1 MTALAAGVAAG
12 HPATAAAGLRILE
25 QGGSAAD
32 AAVAAT
38 FASCVAETVMT
49 GLGGG
54 GHAIHWNAA
63 RGEAHLIDFFVNVPG
78 CGARGGADLGRGE
91 RHPVN
96 VAFGSQII
104 PYDIGMGT
112 VAVPGVAQGC
122 GELHDRWGRLE
133 WEALLAP
140 ARELAV
146 EGVPMPPKHALTM
159 NMIIESLARDHG
171 ARIYTPGGAPLATGD
186 MLRQP
191 GLATAFDLL
200 ASEGPQT
207 FAKGTIAERML
218 EMSAER
224 GGLLTQRDLE
234 DYEVRVTLAGRGVR
248 FGPYRVTAR
257 RDMAGFLDALARL
270 PHGHAATPRRWA
282 PAFADVFSGQ
292 DHMGDTTNLVTAD
305 PQGNACVVTSSL
317 GLGSGHYLPELDL
330 HLNSMLGETEL
341 LTTQSRPGTRMQ
353 SMMVPSLAIDDR
365 GDVAA
370 AAGAAGGSRI
380 RTALAHVLT
389 TALLDGVDPGV
400 AARSPRLHP
409 VGRVAHTEPGYPQ
422 EGITGLADA
431 GYDVHQWP
439 DVHHFFGGASLLTRT
454 GGGGDPRRDGVA
466 LLLG

>member
-12 HPATAAAGLRILE
+12 HPATAAAGLRILQ

-54 GHAIHWNAA
+54 GHAIHWNAT
-63 RGEAHLIDFFVNVPG
+63 RREAHLIDFFVNVPG
-78 CGARGGADLGRGE
+78 LGGQGRTSGE

-112 VAVPGVAQGC
+112 VGVPGVAQAC

-133 WEALLAP
+133 WEALLVP
-140 ARELAV
+140 AHELAH
-146 EGVPMPPKHALTM
+146 EGVPMPPRHALTM
-159 NMIIESLARDHG
+159 NMIIETLARDLG
-171 ARIYTPGGAPLATGD
+171 TQIYTPGGVPLETGD
-186 MLRQP
+186 LLHQP

-207 FAKGTIAERML
+207 FSKGTIAERML

-224 GGLLTQRDLE
+224 GGLLTRHDLE
-234 DYEVRVTLAGRGVR
+234 DYEVRVTPASRGVA
-248 FGPYRVTAR
+248 FGPHRVTAR
-257 RDMAGFLDALARL
+257 RDLAGFLNAMERL
-270 PHGHAATPRRWA
+270 PHADAATPRRWA

-292 DHMGDTTNLVTAD
+292 DRMGDTTNLVTAD

-317 GLGSGHYLPELDL
+317 GLGSGHYIPELDI

-365 GDVAA
+365 GGLAA

-389 TALLDGVDPGV
+389 ATLLNGDDPAV

-409 VGRVAHTEPGYPQ
+409 VGRIAHTEPGYP
-422 EGITGLADA
+422 EAGIAGLADA
-431 GYDVHQWP
+431 GYEVHQWP
-439 DVHHFFGGASLLTRT
+439 QVHHFFGGASLLTAA

-466 LLLG
+466 LRLE

>member
-1 MTALAAGVAAG
+1 MTAVVAGVAAG
-12 HPATAAAGLRILE
+12 HPATAAAGMRILE

-54 GHAIHWNAA
+54 GHAIHWNAE
-63 RGEAHLIDFFVNVPG
+63 RREAHLIDFFVNVPG
-78 CGARGGADLGRGE
+78 RGGDVRGGE
-91 RHPVN
+91 RHSVD
-96 VAFGSQII
+96 VAFGDHVI

-133 WEALLAP
+133 WAALLAP
-140 ARELAV
+140 ARELAI
-146 EGVPMPPKHALTM
+146 EGVAMPPRHALTM
-159 NMIIESLARDHG
+159 KMVIDALARDAG
-171 ARIYTPGGAPLATGD
+171 ERIYTPGGVPLETGHL
-186 MLRQP
+186 LRQP

-207 FAKGTIAERML
+207 FVKGAIAERML
-218 EMSAER
+218 AMSAER
-224 GGLLTQRDLE
+224 GGLLTARDLE
-234 DYEVRVTLAGRGVR
+234 DYDVRVVPAERGVA

-257 RDMAGFLDALARL
+257 RDLVGFLDAVARL
-270 PHGHAATPRRWA
+270 PHALASDPHRWA
-282 PAFADVFSGQ
+282 PAFADVFTGHDRS
-292 DHMGDTTNLVTAD
+292 GDTTNLVTAD

-317 GLGSGHYLPELDL
+317 GLGSGHYVPELDL

-341 LTTQSRPGTRMQ
+341 LTARSHPGSRMH

-365 GDVAA
+365 GDVVAA
-370 AAGAAGGSRI
+370 GGAAGGSRI

-389 TALLDGVDPGV
+389 ATLLQHVEPEI

-409 VGRVAHTEPGYPQ
+409 VGRIANVEPGYPDA
-422 EGITGLADA
+422 GVAGLGDA
-431 GYDVHQWP
+431 GYEVRQWT
-439 DVHHFFGGASLLTRT
+439 DIHHFFGGASLLTAT
-454 GGGGDPRRDGVA
+454 GGGADPRRDGA
-466 LLLG
+466 TLLL